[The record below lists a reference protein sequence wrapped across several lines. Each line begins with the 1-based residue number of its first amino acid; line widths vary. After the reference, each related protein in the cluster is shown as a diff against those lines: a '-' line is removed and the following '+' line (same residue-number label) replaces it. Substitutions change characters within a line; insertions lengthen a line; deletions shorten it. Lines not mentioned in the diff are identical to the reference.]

1 MLVTG
6 GWMEII
12 VVPLSVIVNVV
23 PGRTVGVVTVMIF
36 PGAVTVC
43 AGPTTVIICVIIC
56 VTMLVTGGWMEVI
69 VVPLSVIVNV
79 VPGRT
84 VVVVTVMTFT

>member
-43 AGPTTVIICVIIC
+43 PGPTTVIICVIIC

-69 VVPLSVIVNV
+69 VVPL
-79 VPGRT
+79 
-84 VVVVTVMTFT
+84 